1 MDDAGHQGDGSIEQR
16 LAALESLVRRH
27 EDNFR
32 LVADLVRFGP
42 LRDRLAAGELIEAD
56 RETARVLYDWVGST
70 ADAITPEAIEV
81 FPATPLQIVD
91 RLWSEASGGRFG
103 FSAQLRIYRELGGS
117 LDTLIAQDAERF
129 RHFCERVGWGT
140 ERLLANPDDSDPGSL
155 EEPGEEPDAAA
166 RPLLPDG
173 ALPRR
178 CWCTSYGMKL
188 GNLLLA
194 RLITAGLEPGAPQP
208 SPSGAE
214 PSG

>member
-1 MDDAGHQGDGSIEQR
+1 MGDAGESDGSLEQR
-16 LAALESLVRRH
+16 VAALEALVRRH

-42 LRDRLAAGELIEAD
+42 LRDRLAAGDLIEAD
-56 RETARVLYDWVGST
+56 RETARVLFDWVGST

-103 FSAQLRIYRELGGS
+103 FTAQLRIYRGLGGS
-117 LDTLIAQDAERF
+117 LDTLIAQDGERF

-140 ERLLANPDDSDPGSL
+140 DGLLANPDEAAQEPVEDSRVGPEL
-155 EEPGEEPDAAA
+155 QHDA
-166 RPLLPDG
+166 LPDG

-194 RLITAGLEPGAPQP
+194 RLITAGLEAGAPAP
-208 SPSGAE
+208 HGGE

>member
-1 MDDAGHQGDGSIEQR
+1 MTQAEQDDGSLERR
-16 LAALESLVRRH
+16 LAALEARVNRH

-42 LRDRLAAGELIEAD
+42 LRDQLAAGELIEAD

-81 FPATPLQIVD
+81 FPATPLQILD

-103 FSAQLRIYRELGGS
+103 FSTQLRIYRDLGGS

-129 RHFCERVGWGT
+129 RRFCERVGWGT
-140 ERLLANPDDSDPGSL
+140 DRLLANPDESDLAAVDELGA
-155 EEPGEEPDAAA
+155 EPDAEP
-166 RPLLPDG
+166 RPLPDG

-208 SPSGAE
+208 SGAE